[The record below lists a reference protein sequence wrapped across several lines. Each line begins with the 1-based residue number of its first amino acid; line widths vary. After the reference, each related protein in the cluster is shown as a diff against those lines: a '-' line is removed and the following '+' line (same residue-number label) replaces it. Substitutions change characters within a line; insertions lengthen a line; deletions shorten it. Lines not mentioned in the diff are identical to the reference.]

1 MLVPV
6 WIHPS
11 QFPESVRREL
21 VESLRVRK
29 VNHKFHYDSVKQ
41 AQKWL
46 AVHAAYS
53 PVQQDA
59 KARAI
64 YDRMFEAVGRI
75 LRREEALDLI
85 GLGCG
90 SGHKEAILIRA
101 WARNPGV
108 RRYFPCDVSVAL
120 VLMAREAALKECPA
134 LECRP
139 IAVDLAGAPD
149 LTMEFDGVEGAR
161 RVVTFFGMIPN
172 FEPAGILPILAA
184 SLRRDD
190 VLLMSANL
198 APGEDYGVG
207 LEKVL
212 PQYANG
218 LTEEWLMTFLKDLGI
233 GSDDGD
239 IRFGIEEVPG
249 NRLRRIVASFEFAR
263 NRVIEIGSD
272 AVAFM
277 RGERIRLFFS
287 YRYTPEL
294 LRECL
299 SGYGIA
305 IREQWCTDEEGV
317 FLCERSE

>member
-21 VESLRVRK
+21 VRSLRDRK
-29 VNHKFHYDSVKQ
+29 VNHKFHYDSIKQ

-46 AVHAAYS
+46 AVHGAYS

-59 KARAI
+59 NARAI

-75 LRREEALDLI
+75 LSREKALDLI

-90 SGHKEAILIRA
+90 SGQKEAILLRA
-101 WARNPGV
+101 CASFRGV

-120 VLMAREAALKECPA
+120 VLMAREAALQECPG

-149 LTMEFDGVEGAR
+149 LTMELDRSEGAR
-161 RVVTFFGMIPN
+161 RVVTFFGMMPN
-172 FEPAGILPILAA
+172 FEPAGIVPILAA
-184 SLRRDD
+184 SLRSDD

-198 APGEDYGVG
+198 VPGRDYALGV
-207 LEKVL
+207 EKVL

-233 GSDDGD
+233 GSDDGEV
-239 IRFGIEEVPG
+239 RFGIEEVTG
-249 NRLRRIVASFEFAR
+249 NGLRRIVANFEFAR
-263 NRVIEIGSD
+263 NRAIEIGSD
-272 AVAFM
+272 AIEFM

-299 SGYGIA
+299 SGYGIE
-305 IREQWCTDEEGV
+305 IRKQWCTDEEGV
-317 FLCERSE
+317 FLCERSK